1 MGEPGISGRRRLSA
15 ATASVQLA
23 CAGGHARQPVRY
35 QSVVLERFGL
45 RLPWLAAVSSTDWR
59 EHAGRILYRDG
70 TGVRRQK
77 PQCPTAV
84 RRGGGPADL
93 LDPNLGRLPGRR
105 GICRAVDAPL
115 CAGTGAICRRPARAS
130 GIMNRAISVV
140 TLVLLAGLGI
150 GATYLVQHTSAAR
163 IATEQRLI
171 DGRTLLDMLP
181 PGSYDNQPLEQPLA
195 LENVPLTNSTL
206 LGGYWVTLAG
216 QPRAVLLRSQTLG
229 YTSTIELLIAIDA
242 NGKLLGVKTLKQA
255 ETPGLGGRLAD
266 WPNAWLHIFTG
277 KSRTD
282 PADNGWALK
291 KDQGQFDQMA
301 GATTTSRAVINT
313 VHDALRYFDEH
324 RQQLV
329 GSNAHE

>member
-1 MGEPGISGRRRLSA
+1 
-15 ATASVQLA
+15 
-23 CAGGHARQPVRY
+23 
-35 QSVVLERFGL
+35 
-45 RLPWLAAVSSTDWR
+45 
-59 EHAGRILYRDG
+59 
-70 TGVRRQK
+70 
-77 PQCPTAV
+77 
-84 RRGGGPADL
+84 
-93 LDPNLGRLPGRR
+93 
-105 GICRAVDAPL
+105 
-115 CAGTGAICRRPARAS
+115 
-130 GIMNRAISVV
+130 MNRAISIV
-140 TLVLLAGLGI
+140 TLVLLAGLGV

-171 DGRTLLDMLP
+171 DSRTLLDMLP
-181 PGSYDNQPLEQPLA
+181 PGSYDNQPLDQPLA

-206 LGGYWVTLAG
+206 LGGYLATHAG
-216 QPRAVLLRSQTLG
+216 QPGAVLLRSQTSG

-266 WPNAWLHIFTG
+266 WPNAWLQSFTG

-329 GSNAHE
+329 GGGAHE